1 MDEKDLRIQEQ
12 QKEINRLR
20 TENRR
25 LAERDT
31 EKLLDKRE
39 SEISG
44 TYYLCPVCSKVV
56 GISANYCK
64 NCGQKVRR
72 L

>member
-1 MDEKDLRIQEQ
+1 MDEKDLRIQEHQ
-12 QKEINRLR
+12 EEINRLR
-20 TENRR
+20 AENRR
-25 LAERDT
+25 LAERDM

-56 GISANYCK
+56 GTLANYCK

-72 L
+72 

>member
-1 MDEKDLRIQEQ
+1 MNEKDLRIQEQ
-12 QKEINRLR
+12 QEEINRLKA
-20 TENRR
+20 ENRR
-25 LAERDT
+25 LAEKDM

-56 GISANYCK
+56 GTLANYCK

-72 L
+72 